1 MTPVQDLN
9 NLYFFAK
16 VVDFGSYTAAAKA
29 LGLQTSKL
37 SRRIAALETEL
48 GVRLINRTTRRL
60 SLTEAGKTFHR
71 HCLALLDEAQAAKD
85 AMSQVLASPQG
96 LVRISCPTGL
106 LQGGV
111 ADILARFLAKYPQV
125 RIALDA
131 TNRRVDVVDEGLD
144 IAMRVRKPPLE
155 DSDLAMRAFGTDEVV
170 LVASPKLIAA
180 HGEPQ
185 TLEDIARVPPLA
197 MPRAGARS
205 TWRFLGMDGEPAE
218 LTHAPR
224 LRTDDLFT
232 LRVRGAAWRIGAVLV
247 PSLIGAKDL
256 QRGALVRLLPSLK
269 AHTGLMHATFPS
281 RRGMV
286 PAVRLLLDFSS
297 SEGPHGWPGAG
308 KSTLIRLIMSAD
320 GPSRH
325 FHCDAIHAAF
335 CNFTFCGWRNAA
347 CCPRG

>member
-1 MTPVQDLN
+1 MTPIQDLN

-85 AMSQVLASPQG
+85 AMSQILASPQG

-111 ADILARFLAKYPQV
+111 ADILARFVAKHPRV

-144 IAMRVRKPPLE
+144 IALRVRKPPLE
-155 DSDLAMRAFGTDEVV
+155 DSDLAMRTFGPDEVI
-170 LVASPKLIAA
+170 LVASPELIAA

-185 TLEDIARVPPLA
+185 TLEDIAR
-197 MPRAGARS
+197 MPTLSMASADERS
-205 TWRFLGMDGEPAE
+205 TWRFLGVDGEPAE
-218 LTHAPR
+218 LTHSPR
-224 LRTDDLFT
+224 LFT
-232 LRVRGAAWRIGAVLV
+232 LRRAALEGIGAVLV
-247 PSLIGAKDL
+247 PRLLVANDL
-256 QRGALVRLLPSLK
+256 EGGALIRLLPSLK
-269 AHTGLMHATFPS
+269 AHVGIVHAVFPS

-286 PAVRLLLDFSS
+286 PAVRALLDLL
-297 SEGPHGWPGAG
+297 SEAV
-308 KSTLIRLIMSAD
+308 RLL
-320 GPSRH
+320 PS
-325 FHCDAIHAAF
+325 
-335 CNFTFCGWRNAA
+335 
-347 CCPRG
+347 

>member
-1 MTPVQDLN
+1 MSPVQDLN

-16 VVDFGSYTAAAKA
+16 VVDFGSYTAAGKA

-37 SRRIAALETEL
+37 SRRIAALESEL

-85 AMSQVLASPQG
+85 AMSQILASPQG

-111 ADILARFLAKYPQV
+111 ADILARFLAKHPRV

-144 IAMRVRKPPLE
+144 LAIRVRQPPLE
-155 DSDLAMRAFGTDEVV
+155 DSDLAMRAFGPDEMI
-170 LVASPKLIAA
+170 LVASPELVAA

-185 TLEDIARVPPLA
+185 TLEDVAR
-197 MPRAGARS
+197 MPTLSMASADERS
-205 TWRFLGMDGEPAE
+205 TWRFLGVDGEPAE

-224 LRTDDLFT
+224 LYTDDLFT
-232 LRVRGAAWRIGAVLV
+232 LRHAALQGTGAALV
-247 PSLIGAKDL
+247 TLLLVADDMK
-256 QRGALVRLLPSLK
+256 RGALVRLLPSLR
-269 AHTGLMHATFPS
+269 ARAGIIHAVFPT
-281 RRGMV
+281 RRGMI
-286 PAVRLLLDFSS
+286 PAVRALLDFLAESI
-297 SEGPHGWPGAG
+297 EAARPLERIQKPGGAV
-308 KSTLIRLIMSAD
+308 
-320 GPSRH
+320 RH
-325 FHCDAIHAAF
+325 A
-335 CNFTFCGWRNAA
+335 
-347 CCPRG
+347 

>member
-1 MTPVQDLN
+1 MTPIQDLN

-16 VVDFGSYTAAAKA
+16 VIDFGSYTAAAKA

-37 SRRIAALETEL
+37 SRRIAALESEL

-85 AMSQVLASPQG
+85 AMSQILASPQG

-111 ADILARFLAKYPQV
+111 ADVLVRFLAKQPRV

-155 DSDLAMRAFGTDEVV
+155 DSDLAMRTFGPDEMI
-170 LVASPKLIAA
+170 LVASPELIAA

-185 TLEDIARVPPLA
+185 TLEDIAR
-197 MPRAGARS
+197 MPTLSMASADERS
-205 TWRFLGMDGEPAE
+205 TWRFLGVDGEPAE
-218 LTHAPR
+218 LTHSPR
-224 LRTDDLFT
+224 LCTDDLFT
-232 LRVRGAAWRIGAVLV
+232 LRRAALQGIGAVLV
-247 PSLIGAKDL
+247 PRLLVANDL
-256 QRGALVRLLPSLK
+256 EGGALIRLLPSLK
-269 AHTGLMHATFPS
+269 AHVGIVHAVFPS

-286 PAVRLLLDFSS
+286 PAVRALLDSL
-297 SEGPHGWPGAG
+297 SE
-308 KSTLIRLIMSAD
+308 TVRLL
-320 GPSRH
+320 PS
-325 FHCDAIHAAF
+325 
-335 CNFTFCGWRNAA
+335 
-347 CCPRG
+347 

>member
-1 MTPVQDLN
+1 MTPVHDLN

-85 AMSQVLASPQG
+85 AMGQILASPQG

-111 ADILARFLAKYPQV
+111 ADILARFLAKHPRV
-125 RIALDA
+125 RIELDA

-155 DSDLAMRAFGTDEVV
+155 DSHLVMRTFGPDEMI
-170 LVASPKLIAA
+170 LVASPELIAA
-180 HGEPQ
+180 HGIPQ
-185 TLEDIARVPPLA
+185 TLEDIAR
-197 MPRAGARS
+197 MPTLSMASAGERS

-218 LTHAPR
+218 LTHSPR
-224 LRTDDLFT
+224 LQTDDLFT
-232 LRVRGAAWRIGAVLV
+232 LRRAALLGIGAALV
-247 PSLIGAKDL
+247 PRLIVAEDL
-256 QRGALVRLLPSLK
+256 ERGALIRLLPSLK
-269 AHTGLMHATFPS
+269 AHTGLMHAIFPS

-286 PAVRLLLDFSS
+286 PAVRALLDSL
-297 SEGPHGWPGAG
+297 SEGLTVSPAPENQ
-308 KSTLIRLIMSAD
+308 I
-320 GPSRH
+320 
-325 FHCDAIHAAF
+325 
-335 CNFTFCGWRNAA
+335 
-347 CCPRG
+347 

>member
-1 MTPVQDLN
+1 MPPVQDLN

-85 AMSQVLASPQG
+85 AMSQILASPQG

-111 ADILARFLAKYPQV
+111 ADVLARFLAKQPRV

-131 TNRRVDVVDEGLD
+131 TNRRIDVVDEGLD
-144 IAMRVRKPPLE
+144 IALRVRKPPLE
-155 DSDLAMRAFGTDEVV
+155 DSDLAMRAFGPDEMI
-170 LVASPKLIAA
+170 LVASPEFIAA
-180 HGEPQ
+180 HGEPR
-185 TLEDIARVPPLA
+185 TLEDIAQ
-197 MPRAGARS
+197 MPTLSMGSADERS
-205 TWRFLGMDGEPAE
+205 TWRFVGMDGEPAE
-218 LTHAPR
+218 LTHSPR
-224 LRTDDLFT
+224 LCTDDLFT
-232 LRVRGAAWRIGAVLV
+232 LRRAALQGIGAVLV
-247 PSLIGAKDL
+247 PRLLVAKDL
-256 QRGALVRLLPSLK
+256 ERGALIRLLPSLK
-269 AHTGLMHATFPS
+269 GHVGIVHAVFPS

-286 PAVRLLLDFSS
+286 PAVRALLDSLA
-297 SEGPHGWPGAG
+297 E
-308 KSTLIRLIMSAD
+308 TVRLL
-320 GPSRH
+320 PS
-325 FHCDAIHAAF
+325 
-335 CNFTFCGWRNAA
+335 
-347 CCPRG
+347 

>member
-1 MTPVQDLN
+1 MTPVRDLN
-9 NLYFFAK
+9 DLYFFAK
-16 VVDFGSYTAAAKA
+16 VADFGSYTAAAKA

-85 AMSQVLASPQG
+85 AMTQLLGSPQG

-111 ADILARFLAKYPQV
+111 ADVLARFLAKHPRV
-125 RIALDA
+125 RVALDA

-144 IAMRVRKPPLE
+144 IAIRVRKPPLE
-155 DSDLAMRAFGTDEVV
+155 DSDLAMRAFGPDEVI
-170 LVASPKLIAA
+170 LVASPELIAA

-185 TLEDIARVPPLA
+185 TLEDIRR
-197 MPRAGARS
+197 MPTLSMGSADEHS
-205 TWRFLGMDGEPAE
+205 TWRFVGMDGEPAE
-218 LTHAPR
+218 LTHSPR

-232 LRVRGAAWRIGAVLV
+232 LRRAALLGIGAVLV
-247 PSLIGAKDL
+247 PHLIVAKDL
-256 QRGALVRLLPSLK
+256 ERGALIRLLPSLK
-269 AHTGLMHATFPS
+269 AHTGLMHAIFPS

-286 PAVRLLLDFSS
+286 PAVRSLLDTL
-297 SEGPHGWPGAG
+297 SEGLTVRPAPENQ
-308 KSTLIRLIMSAD
+308 I
-320 GPSRH
+320 
-325 FHCDAIHAAF
+325 
-335 CNFTFCGWRNAA
+335 
-347 CCPRG
+347 

>member
-37 SRRIAALETEL
+37 SRRIAALESEL

-85 AMSQVLASPQG
+85 AMTRLLGSPQG

-111 ADILARFLAKYPQV
+111 ADILARFLAKHPRV

-155 DSDLAMRAFGTDEVV
+155 DSDLVMRAFGPDEMI
-170 LVASPKLIAA
+170 LVASPELIAA
-180 HGEPQ
+180 HGKPQ
-185 TLEDIARVPPLA
+185 TLEDIGR
-197 MPRAGARS
+197 MPTLSMTSAGESS
-205 TWRFLGMDGEPAE
+205 TWRFLDMDGEPAE
-218 LTHAPR
+218 LTHSPR

-232 LRVRGAAWRIGAVLV
+232 LRRAALLGIGAVLV
-247 PSLIGAKDL
+247 PCLIVAKDL
-256 QRGALVRLLPSLK
+256 ERGALIRLLPSLK

-286 PAVRLLLDFSS
+286 PAVRALLDSL
-297 SEGPHGWPGAG
+297 SEGLTVGQAPENQ
-308 KSTLIRLIMSAD
+308 I
-320 GPSRH
+320 
-325 FHCDAIHAAF
+325 
-335 CNFTFCGWRNAA
+335 
-347 CCPRG
+347 

>member
-1 MTPVQDLN
+1 MIPVNDLN

-37 SRRIAALETEL
+37 SRRIAALEKEL

-71 HCLALLDEAQAAKD
+71 HCAALLAEAQAAKE
-85 AMSQVLASPQG
+85 AMSQILASPQG

-111 ADILARFLAKYPQV
+111 ADILARFLAEYPRV

-144 IAMRVRKPPLE
+144 IAMRVRMPPLE
-155 DSDLAMRAFGTDEVV
+155 DSDLAMRAFGPDEMI
-170 LVASPKLIAA
+170 LVASPELIAA

-185 TLEDIARVPPLA
+185 TLEDIAR
-197 MPRAGARS
+197 MPTLSMASADERA
-205 TWRFLGMDGEPAE
+205 TWRFLGIDGEPAE
-218 LTHAPR
+218 LTHSPR
-224 LRTDDLFT
+224 LYTDDLFT
-232 LRVRGAAWRIGAVLV
+232 LRRAALQGTGAALV
-247 PSLIGAKDL
+247 PHLLVASDL
-256 QRGALVRLLPSLK
+256 ESGALIRLLPSLK
-269 AHTGLMHATFPS
+269 AHIGIVHAVFPS

-286 PAVRLLLDFSS
+286 PAVRALLDLL
-297 SEGPHGWPGAG
+297 SE
-308 KSTLIRLIMSAD
+308 TVRLP
-320 GPSRH
+320 PS
-325 FHCDAIHAAF
+325 
-335 CNFTFCGWRNAA
+335 
-347 CCPRG
+347 

>member
-1 MTPVQDLN
+1 MSPVQDLN
-9 NLYFFAK
+9 NLYFSAK

-48 GVRLINRTTRRL
+48 GVRLINRTTRHL

-85 AMSQVLASPQG
+85 AMSQILSSPQG

-111 ADILARFLAKYPQV
+111 ADVLARFLAEHPRV

-155 DSDLAMRAFGTDEVV
+155 DSDLAMRTFGPDEMI
-170 LVASPKLIAA
+170 LVASPKLVAA

-185 TLEDIARVPPLA
+185 TLDDIAR
-197 MPRAGARS
+197 MPTLSMASTDERS
-205 TWRFLGMDGEPAE
+205 TWRFLGMNGEPAE
-218 LTHAPR
+218 LTHSPR
-224 LRTDDLFT
+224 LCTDDLFT
-232 LRVRGAAWRIGAVLV
+232 LRRAALQGIGAVLV
-247 PSLIGAKDL
+247 PHLFVANDL
-256 QRGALVRLLPSLK
+256 ATGALVRLLPSLK
-269 AHTGLMHATFPS
+269 AHTGIMHAVFPS
-281 RRGMV
+281 RRGMI
-286 PAVRLLLDFSS
+286 PAVRALLDLLSETVRPLSS
-297 SEGPHGWPGAG
+297 
-308 KSTLIRLIMSAD
+308 
-320 GPSRH
+320 
-325 FHCDAIHAAF
+325 
-335 CNFTFCGWRNAA
+335 
-347 CCPRG
+347 

>member
-85 AMSQVLASPQG
+85 AMSQILASPQG

-111 ADILARFLAKYPQV
+111 ADVLVRFLAKQPRV
-125 RIALDA
+125 RI
-131 TNRRVDVVDEGLD
+131 G
-144 IAMRVRKPPLE
+144 P
-155 DSDLAMRAFGTDEVV
+155 DEVI
-170 LVASPKLIAA
+170 LVASPELIAA
-180 HGEPQ
+180 HGEPR
-185 TLEDIARVPPLA
+185 TLEDIAR
-197 MPRAGARS
+197 MPTLSMASADERS
-205 TWRFLGMDGEPAE
+205 TWRFLGVDGEPAE
-218 LTHAPR
+218 LTHSPR
-224 LRTDDLFT
+224 LCTDDLFT
-232 LRVRGAAWRIGAVLV
+232 LRRAALQGIGAVLV
-247 PSLIGAKDL
+247 PRLLVANDL
-256 QRGALVRLLPSLK
+256 EGGALIRLLPSLK
-269 AHTGLMHATFPS
+269 AHVGIVHAVFPS

-286 PAVRLLLDFSS
+286 PAVRALLDLL
-297 SEGPHGWPGAG
+297 SE
-308 KSTLIRLIMSAD
+308 TVRLL
-320 GPSRH
+320 PS
-325 FHCDAIHAAF
+325 
-335 CNFTFCGWRNAA
+335 
-347 CCPRG
+347 

>member
-1 MTPVQDLN
+1 MTPVRDLN
-9 NLYFFAK
+9 DLYFFAK

-85 AMSQVLASPQG
+85 AMSQILASPQG

-111 ADILARFLAKYPQV
+111 TDILVRFLAKHPRV

-155 DSDLAMRAFGTDEVV
+155 DSDLAMRAFGPDEVI
-170 LVASPKLIAA
+170 LVASPELIAA
-180 HGEPQ
+180 HGEPR
-185 TLEDIARVPPLA
+185 TLEDIAR
-197 MPRAGARS
+197 MPTLSMASADERS
-205 TWRFLGMDGEPAE
+205 TWRFLGADGEPVE
-218 LTHAPR
+218 LTHSPR
-224 LRTDDLFT
+224 LCTDDLFT
-232 LRVRGAAWRIGAVLV
+232 LRRAALQGIGAALV
-247 PSLIGAKDL
+247 PRLLVANDL
-256 QRGALVRLLPSLK
+256 ESGALIRLLPSLK
-269 AHTGLMHATFPS
+269 AHVGIVHAVFPS

-286 PAVRLLLDFSS
+286 PAVRALLDLL
-297 SEGPHGWPGAG
+297 SE
-308 KSTLIRLIMSAD
+308 SVRLP
-320 GPSRH
+320 PS
-325 FHCDAIHAAF
+325 
-335 CNFTFCGWRNAA
+335 
-347 CCPRG
+347 